1 MVGGHLVTDA
11 YAALVFFD
19 VAIGDELPELVVP
32 ITRTLIVTGAMAA
45 HDYRDG
51 HHDPE
56 AARAHGAPDIFM
68 DILTTNGLVGRYVT
82 DWSGPRSRLS
92 EIDIRLGAPNYPGSV
107 MTLTG
112 TVTGKGPLAADGESG
127 LVTVA
132 VRGTNELGDH
142 VTGTVDVVLP
152 MEIGE

>member
-1 MVGGHLVTDA
+1 MDSSLSDDR
-11 YAALVFFD
+11 AALTFFD
-19 VAIGDELPELVVP
+19 VDIGDELPELVVP
-32 ITRTLIVTGAMAA
+32 ITRTLIVAGAIAA
-45 HDYRDG
+45 RDFRDG
-51 HHDPE
+51 HHDPD

-92 EIDIRLGAPNYPGSV
+92 EIDIRLGAANYPGSV

-112 TVTGKGPLAADGESG
+112 SVAGKGPLAADGESG

-142 VTGTVDVVLP
+142 VTGTVNVVVP
-152 MEIGE
+152 MEIGD

>member
-1 MVGGHLVTDA
+1 MEPSLSDGG
-11 YAALVFFD
+11 AALTFFD
-19 VAIGDELPELVVP
+19 VAIGDALPELAVP
-32 ITRTLIVTGAMAA
+32 ITRTLIVAGALAA
-45 HDYRDG
+45 RDFRYG
-51 HHDPE
+51 HHDPD

-82 DWSGPRSRLS
+82 DWSGPWSRLS

-112 TVTGKGPLAADGESG
+112 SVTGKGPLAADGKSG

-142 VTGTVDVVLP
+142 VTGTVNVVLP
-152 MEIGE
+152 LELGD

>member
-1 MVGGHLVTDA
+1 MMDSSPPAGWP
-11 YAALVFFD
+11 ALTFFD
-19 VAIGDELPELVVP
+19 VAIGDELPALVLP
-32 ITRTLIVTGAMAA
+32 ITRTLIVAGAMAA
-45 HDYRDG
+45 RDYRDG

-68 DILTTNGLVGRYVT
+68 DVLTTNGLVGRYVT

-112 TVTGKGPLAADGESG
+112 SVTGKGPLAADGESG

-142 VTGTVDVVLP
+142 VTGTVDVVIP
-152 MEIGE
+152 MRIGG

>member
-1 MVGGHLVTDA
+1 MTG
-11 YAALVFFD
+11 ALSDLTFFD
-19 VAIGDELPELVVP
+19 VAIGDELPALVVP
-32 ITRTLIVTGAMAA
+32 ITRTLIVAGAMAA
-45 HDYRDG
+45 RDYRDG

-56 AARAHGAPDIFM
+56 AARTHGAPDIFM
-68 DILTTNGLVGRYVT
+68 DVLTTNGLVGRYVT

-92 EIDIRLGAPNYPGSV
+92 EIDVRLGAANYPGSV

-112 TVTGKGPLAADGESG
+112 SVTGKGPLAADGESG
-127 LVTVA
+127 LVTLA

-152 MEIGE
+152 MEIAD

>member
-1 MVGGHLVTDA
+1 MGGPFVTDA
-11 YAALVFFD
+11 YAALAFFD

>member
-1 MVGGHLVTDA
+1 ME
-11 YAALVFFD
+11 ALTFFE
-19 VAIGDELPELVVP
+19 VSIGDKLPELVLP

-45 HDYRDG
+45 RDFRDG
-51 HHDPE
+51 HHDPD

-82 DWSGPRSRLS
+82 DWSGPWSRLS

-112 TVTGKGPLAADGESG
+112 SVTGKGPLATDGASG

-142 VTGTVDVVLP
+142 VTGTVDVILP
-152 MEIGE
+152 MELGERP

>member
-1 MVGGHLVTDA
+1 MTDA
-11 YAALVFFD
+11 LSDLTFFD
-19 VAIGDELPELVVP
+19 VAIGDELPALEVP

-56 AARAHGAPDIFM
+56 AARARGAPDVFM
-68 DILTTNGLVGRYVT
+68 DILTSNGLVGRYVT

-92 EIDIRLGAPNYPGSV
+92 QIDIRLGAPNYPGSV

-112 TVTGKGPLAADGESG
+112 SVTSKGPLAGDGRSG

-152 MEIGE
+152 MEIGG